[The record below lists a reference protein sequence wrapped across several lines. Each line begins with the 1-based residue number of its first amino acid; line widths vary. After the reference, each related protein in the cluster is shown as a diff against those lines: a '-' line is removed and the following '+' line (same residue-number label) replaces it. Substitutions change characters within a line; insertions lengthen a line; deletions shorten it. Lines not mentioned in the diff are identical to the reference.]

1 MRRLS
6 HPEQKYGPENGQKHK
21 KTYLERSGRQKAVRE
36 FRGNLVKLEEY
47 NILVI
52 DEDPDRAAIV
62 ERGLVESGYARVS
75 RIGTSHNL
83 VERIQALAPDIIII
97 DLENPDRD
105 TLEQMFQV
113 SRAIARPIAMFVDQ
127 SDASMI
133 QEAVSAGVSAYVVDG
148 LRQDRIRPIVD
159 MAISRFNVFDQLRR
173 ERDEAQ
179 AKLNERKLIE
189 RAKGLLMKEKG
200 LSEEES
206 YNLLR
211 KNAMKQNR
219 KIYEIAQ
226 SVITAFQLEF

>member
-1 MRRLS
+1 M
-6 HPEQKYGPENGQKHK
+6 
-21 KTYLERSGRQKAVRE
+21 
-36 FRGNLVKLEEY
+36 VKLEEY

-52 DEDPDRAAIV
+52 DENPDRAAIV
-62 ERGLVESGYARVS
+62 ERGLVESGYTRVA
-75 RIGTSHNL
+75 RIGTSHKL

-133 QEAVSAGVSAYVVDG
+133 QEAISAGVSAYVVDG

-189 RAKGLLMKEKG
+189 RAKGILMKEKG
-200 LSEEES
+200 LSEEDS
-206 YNLLR
+206 YALLR

>member
-1 MRRLS
+1 L
-6 HPEQKYGPENGQKHK
+6 
-21 KTYLERSGRQKAVRE
+21 VR
-36 FRGNLVKLEEY
+36 LEEY

-148 LRQDRIRPIVD
+148 LRQDRIRPIVE

-179 AKLNERKLIE
+179 AKLNERKMIE

>member
-1 MRRLS
+1 M
-6 HPEQKYGPENGQKHK
+6 
-21 KTYLERSGRQKAVRE
+21 
-36 FRGNLVKLEEY
+36 VKLEEF

-52 DEDPDRAAIV
+52 DENPDRAAIV
-62 ERGLVESGYARVS
+62 ERGLVESGYTRVA

-133 QEAVSAGVSAYVVDG
+133 HEAVSAGVSAYVVDG
-148 LRQDRIRPIVD
+148 LRQDRIRPIVE

-189 RAKGLLMKEKG
+189 RAKGILMKEKG
-200 LSEEES
+200 LSEEDS
-206 YNLLR
+206 YALLR